1 MSILYD
7 YLYYHSFLLFSLI
20 RKVNAREGAI
30 LYLTILLFVSSL
42 PLFVFLF
49 HDFLLNSTS
58 FLLFSL
64 GYGVALYYLNKRYFE
79 KTEKVKK
86 IIKRYEDESKV
97 LNFLGFFVVVAL
109 YIFAFFVLFFL
120 IKTLF

>member
-1 MSILYD
+1 MLYD

-49 HDFLLNSTS
+49 HDFLLNSTL
-58 FLLFSL
+58 FLLFSI
-64 GYGVALYYLNKRYFE
+64 GYGAALYYLNKRYFE
-79 KTEKVKK
+79 KKEKVKN

-97 LNFLGFFVVVAL
+97 LNYFGFFVVVAL
-109 YIFAFFVLFFL
+109 YIFAFFVLFFA
-120 IKTLF
+120 IKILF

>member
-49 HDFLLNSTS
+49 HDFLLNSTL
-58 FLLFSL
+58 FLLFSV

-79 KTEKVKK
+79 KKEKVKK
-86 IIKRYEDESKV
+86 IIKRYKDESKV

>member
-7 YLYYHSFLLFSLI
+7 YLFYHSFLLFSLI

-49 HDFLLNSTS
+49 HDFLLNSTL

-64 GYGVALYYLNKRYFE
+64 VYGVALYYLNKRYFE
-79 KTEKVKK
+79 KKEKVKE